1 MNSNTTSPKAS
12 PATIVGAAA
21 LCALAIAGIITAIML
36 AFGSHATAAE
46 VPVSPTPGHST
57 PATPAQPSTP
67 SAPVKPSTPVT
78 PSTVP
83 SAATESLQRQ
93 LAQLHYYDGPIN
105 GIMNPETTRAITYL
119 QRDAHLPQTGHL
131 NTATQNALNRF
142 LVDGNNQ
149 MGN

>member
-1 MNSNTTSPKAS
+1 MNSNTTSSKAS

-21 LCALAIAGIITAIML
+21 LCALAIAGIITAVML
-36 AFGSHATAAE
+36 AFGSHATAAD

-57 PATPAQPSTP
+57 PA
-67 SAPVKPSTPVT
+67 T

-105 GIMNPETTRAITYL
+105 GVMNTETTQAITYL

-131 NTATQNALNRF
+131 NAATQTALNRF
-142 LVDGNNQ
+142 LIEGNNQ

>member
-1 MNSNTTSPKAS
+1 MNSNPATAKAS

-21 LCALAIAGIITAIML
+21 LCALAIAGIITAVML
-36 AFGSHATAAE
+36 AFGSHATAAD

-57 PATPAQPSTP
+57 PATPLIPSTP
-67 SAPVKPSTPVT
+67 ST
-78 PSTVP
+78 PSKPATVP

-105 GIMNPETTRAITYL
+105 GVMNTGTTQAITYL

-131 NTATQNALNRF
+131 NAATQTALNRF
-142 LVDGNNQ
+142 LIEGNNQ